1 MGMRFAKSMAL
12 GGLARTLFVKVLF
25 RHVHSV
31 GQSARLAVSS
41 WLACTHF
48 FVFEAVAEATRY
60 ENHVL
65 KDSDFALVRFGAFMQ
80 RQLIEGKFVD
90 I

>member
-12 GGLARTLFVKVLF
+12 GGLARTLFVKVS

-31 GQSARLAVSS
+31 GESARLAVSS
-41 WLACTHF
+41 WLACSHF
-48 FVFEAVAEATRY
+48 FVFGAVAGETRY

-65 KDSDFALVRFGAFMQ
+65 EYSDFALVRYGPFMQ
-80 RQLIEGKFVD
+80 RQLEEGKFVD

>member
-12 GGLARTLFVKVLF
+12 EGLARTLFVKVF

-31 GQSARLAVSS
+31 GESARLAVSS
-41 WLACTHF
+41 WLACLHC

-65 KDSDFALVRFGAFMQ
+65 KYVDFALIRYDPLMQ
-80 RQLIEGKFVD
+80 RQLKEGKFVD